1 MKLPKA
7 RLSRRIVLWVFASV
21 IIIETIIFIPS
32 YNNRKEELL
41 DQLKMISW
49 ARVST
54 ILQGMSSTTSISMQ
68 TLVDRIKR
76 LENFENI
83 LGGAI
88 YRSDGKKLTS
98 FGDPPKLTANGIRA
112 EGQFSYLLDKNYR
125 YDIGSSFGYSGEK
138 YALVLRNNAASV
150 KKELTAFM
158 LRIAGLVVIIS
169 IFVTVGA
176 WIAVE
181 PIVVRPILKLRGDLI
196 RAGDAVQQD
205 QKAPN
210 FDSPSIRRQDELGE
224 VIAAFMK
231 MFNQITNAIRERK
244 HAEKLLQESLT
255 KVQSYS
261 DALDNELEQG
271 RQMQNNFLPSQ
282 LPQPEGW
289 EFAAFFKPARQVA
302 GDFYDVFE
310 LPGKQVGLVIAD
322 VCDKGVGA
330 ALFMALFRSLIRIYS
345 GHICSGGILVSGTDL
360 KCKTCQNEGNQ
371 TIAESNHQNTLEA
384 VQLTN
389 NYIFQNH
396 NELDMF
402 ATLFFGVLD
411 PKTGSLTYINGG
423 HEPPYII
430 DSEGI
435 KERLKPSG
443 PALGLSYNTDFKVQH
458 VNLKPGDIFIGYTD
472 GVTDARS
479 YDDDLFSRKRLEAL
493 LDVETVSVHEL
504 LDRVK
509 ENLFY
514 HMNNSAQDDDIT
526 ILAVQRIDQGDK
538 RI

>member
-1 MKLPKA
+1 MKIPKA

-32 YNNRKEELL
+32 YNNRKKELL
-41 DQLKMISW
+41 DQLKDISG
-49 ARVST
+49 ARVSV
-54 ILQGMSSTTSISMQ
+54 ILQGMSPQDPMQ
-68 TLVDRIKR
+68 TLVNRIKS

-88 YRSDGKKLTS
+88 YGSDGEIMAS
-98 FGDPPKLTANGIRA
+98 FGDLPKLTVADLQDEEAYN
-112 EGQFSYLLDKNYR
+112 YLVDMDYR
-125 YDIGSSFGYSGEK
+125 YDIGCTFEHSEKKYS
-138 YALVLRNNAASV
+138 LMLRHNAASV
-150 KKELTAFM
+150 KKELKAFM

-181 PIVVRPILKLRGDLI
+181 PIVIRPILKLRGDLI

-205 QKAPN
+205 QKTPN
-210 FDSPSIRRQDELGE
+210 FDSASIHRQDELGE

-231 MFNQITNAIRERK
+231 MFNQITDAIHERK
-244 HAEKLLQESLT
+244 HAEKLLQQSLT
-255 KVQSYS
+255 QVRSYS
-261 DALDNELEQG
+261 DTLDNELEQG
-271 RQMQNNFLPSQ
+271 RQMQKNFLPSQ

-345 GHICSGGILVSGTDL
+345 GHICSGGMLVSGNDL
-360 KCKTCQNEGNQ
+360 KCKACQNDENQ
-371 TIAESNHQNTLEA
+371 TLAESNHQNTLEA

-411 PKTGSLTYINGG
+411 PKTGLLTYINGG
-423 HEPPYII
+423 HEPPYVL
-430 DSEGI
+430 DVNGI
-435 KERLKPSG
+435 KERLKPNG
-443 PALGLSYNTDFKVQH
+443 PALGLKYNTHYEVQH
-458 VNLKPGDIFIGYTD
+458 VYLEPGDILIGYTD
-472 GVTDARS
+472 GVTDVRS
-479 YDDDLFSRKRLEAL
+479 HDDQLFSRQRLEAL
-493 LDVETVSVHEL
+493 LNTASSSVDEL
-504 LDRVK
+504 LDRIK
-509 ENLFY
+509 KNLFA

-526 ILAVQRIDQGDK
+526 ILAVQRNDQGDK
-538 RI
+538 RK